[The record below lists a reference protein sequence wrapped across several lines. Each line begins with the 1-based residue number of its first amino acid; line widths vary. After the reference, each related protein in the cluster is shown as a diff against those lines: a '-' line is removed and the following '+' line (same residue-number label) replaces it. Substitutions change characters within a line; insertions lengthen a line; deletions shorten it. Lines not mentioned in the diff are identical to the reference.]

1 MHAQDRFDDSGWGC
15 AYRSLQTIC
24 SWMRRQQ
31 YTSASVPTHQDIQ
44 RTLVDI
50 GDALDPTTPL
60 AYSAVAQSIR
70 RRLTQGRL
78 ALMSIQGTRLS
89 DLQNSWD
96 RAAYNL
102 YRGVSP
108 FQ

>member
-50 GDALDPTTPL
+50 GDALDLTTL
-60 AYSAVAQSIR
+60 AAYSALAQSVR
-70 RRLTQGRL
+70 RRPTQGRL
-78 ALMSIQGTRLS
+78 AVVSIQGTRLS
-89 DLQNSWD
+89 GLQRS
-96 RAAYNL
+96 
-102 YRGVSP
+102 
-108 FQ
+108 